1 MIPKTYYF
9 VLCLLATGSL
19 YAQNLSNLR
28 DTLVAV
34 NPAGQL
40 VDTLTV
46 APGSFRVFTSSGQRL
61 PATDYTLRGR
71 FLSWQ
76 ADPLPDS
83 VYLRYRQLP
92 FALDERVRLID
103 STQLRREEA
112 GLVIGS
118 YDPYVRS
125 GLLDND
131 TKVQTR
137 GSFSRAI
144 SFGNRQDLVLN
155 SAFNL
160 QLNGEL
166 GNGIEV
172 SAAITDENLPVQP
185 EGTTQQLREFD
196 RIFIQLRK
204 DRTQLTA
211 GDYELRHPEGYFMR
225 YYKKLEGATF
235 TTVTGSATPLS
246 PGEGVGER
254 NPSGGAAPTE
264 YGTSSRVAGEKPE
277 EEVEGRWGNSASIA
291 VARGQFIRQNIT
303 PGEGNQGPYQLT
315 GNGNQRFLIV
325 LAGTERVYLDGEL
338 MQRGLDADYVI
349 DYNLAEVT
357 FTTRRLITRD
367 VRITVEYEYADQRYL
382 RTLTAGSS
390 RYDKGRFSAYLN
402 LYSQQDSR
410 TATGDLEL
418 TPAQREALSLVGD
431 SEGGIAVPSIDTLE
445 GREEL
450 RATYALRDTLIGCP
464 VEQTYLLPSND
475 PELGR
480 YVATFTNRGP
490 GGGPY
495 DLDPERP
502 ANERVY
508 VFVGY
513 DEDCQP
519 RGRFAPE
526 IDLVAPQQQQ
536 LFALG
541 GEYRFKGEGAVRI
554 EGSRSK
560 LDLNRFS
567 DLNASDDVGHAL
579 RVDLDRTLPLG
590 PDTTGWAVAGRGRY
604 EFVEQTFNF
613 INPYRSPEFYRNW
626 NLSDRLSLTRPE
638 AATEQLAGGGLGLVR
653 RGVGRIDY
661 DYEQFT
667 RGDQYTGRRHEGL
680 LQFGLAGWTAAGA
693 FSQLNSED
701 AVSTGT
707 FRRPSLRL
715 GKEFRTLG
723 GWELSAAYAGE
734 RSIRRGLNSDTLS
747 PLSFQYDK
755 YVVGLE
761 APSSER
767 YAFTLSANWR
777 DDYLP
782 LATELLQSTS
792 ARELSAE
799 GRYQAGRNLQ
809 LGGNFTYRALDVPR
823 PELVEDPPSST
834 FLGRLDVRAEA
845 LKRSFTS
852 QTTYQVG
859 SGQEPRTEFQY
870 LYVGPGLGQY
880 IWQDSLYNNDGR
892 IQPNEVE
899 LSPFPDIADYIRVSV
914 FNNNF
919 IRTDN
924 VAINQRFNW
933 DPSRLWRTATGL
945 RGLLKR
951 VALNTAVNIDRKTQ
965 ASDDIQSWNP
975 LQLAVA
981 DSNLIAL
988 TVRRRHG
995 LFFNRANPRYDIQFS
1010 NGEQRNR
1017 RVLVTGYESSRRTD
1031 WELRFRYRPNEQLSI
1046 EAAGITGRRD
1056 ANSER
1061 FNEKDYAIAF
1071 NRLEPSVNWQP
1082 GDFRLNT
1089 TLVVGREENT
1099 LPEEDG
1105 EFTLRRELRLEGN
1118 FRNFLS
1124 AGLQWIEIDFE
1135 NGSSSS
1141 PVGFALLQG
1150 LQPGRNLL
1158 WNISWTQQ
1166 LGDYLQL
1173 NLVYD
1178 GRQTG
1183 EADVVHVGRAQV
1195 TAQF

>member
-1 MIPKTYYF
+1 MIPKL
-9 VLCLLATGSL
+9 VWLVVCLLGLGAL
-19 YAQNLSNLR
+19 RAQESELSNLR
-28 DTLVAV
+28 ERTVAV
-34 NPAGQL
+34 NAAGQL
-40 VDTLTV
+40 VDSLTV
-46 APGSFRVFTSSGQRL
+46 APGSLQITTLTGQPVPRTS
-61 PATDYTLRGR
+61 YTLLGR
-71 FLSWQ
+71 YLRWNT
-76 ADPLPDS
+76 ADLPDS
-83 VYLRYRQLP
+83 LHLRYRALP
-92 FALDERVRLID
+92 FALDKRVRLID

-112 GLVIGS
+112 GLVIGG

-172 SAAITDENLPVQP
+172 AAAITDENLPVQP

-211 GDYELRHPEGYFMR
+211 GDYELRNPEGYFMR

-235 TTVTGSATPLS
+235 TTVAGGDPPLS
-246 PGEGVGER
+246 PGEG
-254 NPSGGAAPTE
+254 
-264 YGTSSRVAGEKPE
+264 AGEA
-277 EEVEGRWGNSASIA
+277 GSWANSASIA

-303 PGEGNQGPYQLT
+303 PGEGNQGPYKLT
-315 GNGNQRFLIV
+315 GNGAQRFLIV
-325 LAGTERVYLDGEL
+325 LAGTERVFLDGEL
-338 MQRGLDADYVI
+338 LQRGLDADYVI
-349 DYNLAEVT
+349 DYNLAELT

-390 RYDKGRFSAYLN
+390 RYDRGRFSAYLN
-402 LYSQQDSR
+402 LYSQQDSK

-418 TPAQREALSLVGD
+418 NAAQREALSLEGD
-431 SEGGIAVPSIDTLE
+431 SPEGIAVSSIDTLE

-450 RATYALRDTLIGCP
+450 RTTYALRDTAIDCA
-464 VEQTYLLPSND
+464 VDQTYLVQSND

-480 YVATFTNRGP
+480 YVATFTDRGVN
-490 GGGPY
+490 GGPY
-495 DLDPERP
+495 DLDPDRP
-502 ANERVY
+502 GNERVY

-513 DEDCQP
+513 DEDCRP
-519 RGRFAPE
+519 LGRFASE

-536 LFALG
+536 LFAIG

-567 DLNASDDVGHAL
+567 RLNSGDDTGHAL
-579 RVDLDRTLPLG
+579 RVDVDRTVPLG

-604 EFVEQTFNF
+604 EFVEKTFTF

-626 NLSDRLSLTRPE
+626 NLSNRLSTIRPE
-638 AATEQLAGGGLGLVR
+638 AATEQLAGGGVGLLR

-661 DYEQFT
+661 DYEQFV
-667 RGDQYTGRRHEGL
+667 RGTDYTGRRHEAL
-680 LQFGLAGWTAAGA
+680 LQLDVEGWAAAGA
-693 FSQLNSED
+693 YSQLNSED
-701 AVSTGT
+701 TETVGS
-707 FRRPSLRL
+707 FRRPSLRVS
-715 GKEFRTLG
+715 KEFASLG

-734 RSIRRGLNSDTLS
+734 RSVRRGLAGDTLS
-747 PLSFQYDK
+747 ALSFQYDK
-755 YVVGLE
+755 YVLSVE
-761 APSSER
+761 APSSEK
-767 YAFTLSANWR
+767 YAFTLTANQR
-777 DDYLP
+777 DDRLP
-782 LATELLQSTS
+782 DATELRESTS
-792 ARELSAE
+792 AREVGAE
-799 GRYQAGRNLQ
+799 GKYQAGRNLQ
-809 LGGNFTYRALDVPR
+809 LGGNFTYRALDVPS
-823 PELVEDPPSST
+823 PDLVEDPPSST
-834 FLGRLDVRAEA
+834 FLGRFDVRAEA

-859 SGQEPRTEFQY
+859 SGQEPRVDFQY
-870 LYVGPGLGQY
+870 LYVGPGQGQY

-914 FNNNF
+914 FNNAF

-924 VAINQRFNW
+924 VGINQRFNW
-933 DPSRLWRTATGL
+933 DPDRLWRGAEGIRGFL
-945 RGLLKR
+945 RR
-951 VALNTAVNIDRKTQ
+951 IALNTAINIDRKTQ
-965 ASDDIQSWNP
+965 QDDDIQSWNP
-975 LQLAVA
+975 FQLAVA
-981 DSNLIAL
+981 DSNLVAL

-995 LFFNRANPRYDIQFS
+995 LFFNRANPRYDIQLS

-1017 RVLVTGYESSRRTD
+1017 RVLTTGYESSRRED
-1031 WELRFRYRPNEQLSI
+1031 WELRFRYRPNDQLSI
-1046 EAAGITGRRD
+1046 EAAGITGRRESD
-1056 ANSER
+1056 SER
-1061 FNEKDYAIAF
+1061 FNEKDYKIIF

-1082 GDFRLNT
+1082 GEFRFST
-1089 TLVVGREENT
+1089 TVTVGREDNV
-1099 LPEEDG
+1099 LPEIDG
-1105 EFTLRRELRLEGN
+1105 EYTLRRELKLESN
-1118 FRNFLS
+1118 YRNFVN
-1124 AGLQWIEIDFE
+1124 AGLQWIEIDLE

-1158 WNISWTQQ
+1158 WNVSLTQQ
-1166 LGDYLQL
+1166 LGEYLQL
-1173 NLVYD
+1173 NLLYD

-1183 EADVVHVGRAQV
+1183 EAAVVHVGRAQV

>member
-1 MIPKTYYF
+1 MIPKTYWF

-19 YAQNLSNLR
+19 YAQDLSNLR
-28 DTLVAV
+28 DTLIAV

-46 APGSFRVFTSSGQRL
+46 APGSFEVFSTDGRRI
-61 PATDYTLRGR
+61 PEEDYTLRGR
-71 FLSWQ
+71 FLTWH
-76 ADPLPDS
+76 ATPLPDS
-83 VYLRYRQLP
+83 VHLRYRQLP

-172 SAAITDENLPVQP
+172 AAAITDENLPVQP

-211 GDYELRHPEGYFMR
+211 GDYELRNPDGYFMR

-235 TTVTGSATPLS
+235 TTVSGGDAGTR
-246 PGEGVGER
+246 GVGR
-254 NPSGGAAPTE
+254 GP
-264 YGTSSRVAGEKPE
+264 YGEAGTFA
-277 EEVEGRWGNSASIA
+277 NSASVA
-291 VARGQFIRQNIT
+291 VARGQFVRQNIT

-315 GNGNQRFLIV
+315 GSGNQRFLIV
-325 LAGTERVYLDGEL
+325 LAGTERVYLDGQL
-338 MQRGLDADYVI
+338 LQRGLDADYVI

-390 RYDKGRFSAYLN
+390 RYDRGRFSAYVN
-402 LYSQQDSR
+402 LYSQQDSK

-431 SEGGIAVPSIDTLE
+431 SEGGVAVPSIDTLE

-450 RATYALRDTLIGCP
+450 RATYALRDTVIDCP
-464 VEQTYLLPSND
+464 VDPTYLVQSND
-475 PELGR
+475 PVLGR
-480 YVATFTNRGP
+480 YVATFTDRGA
-490 GGGPY
+490 GGGAY
-495 DLDPERP
+495 DLDPARP

-513 DEDCQP
+513 DADCRP

-536 LFALG
+536 LFAVG
-541 GEYRFKGEGAVRI
+541 GEYRFADEGAVRV
-554 EGSRSK
+554 EGSLSR

-567 DLNASDDVGHAL
+567 DLNSSDDVGHAL
-579 RVDLDRTLPLG
+579 RVDVDRTIALG
-590 PDTTGWAVAGRGRY
+590 ADSSGWAVAGRGRY
-604 EFVEQTFNF
+604 EFVEKTFNF

-626 NLSDRLSLTRPE
+626 NLSNRLSTIRPE

-661 DYEQFT
+661 DYEQFV
-667 RGDQYTGRRHEGL
+667 RGEEYSGRRHEGL
-680 LQFGLAGWTAAGA
+680 LQVKTEGWDVAGA
-693 FSQLNSED
+693 FSQLSSED
-701 AVSTGT
+701 WESTGS
-707 FRRPSLRL
+707 FRRPSLRV
-715 GKEFRTLG
+715 GKRFASLG
-723 GWELSAAYAGE
+723 GWEVSAAYAGE
-734 RSIRRGLNSDTLS
+734 RSVRRALTSDTLS

-755 YVVGLE
+755 YVVGVE
-761 APSSER
+761 APTSER
-767 YAFTLSANWR
+767 YAFTLSANLR

-782 LATELLQSTS
+782 VATELLQSTS
-792 ARELSAE
+792 AREVSAE
-799 GRYQAGRNLQ
+799 GKYQAGRNLQ
-809 LGGNFTYRALDVPR
+809 LGGNVTYRALDVPR
-823 PELVEDPPSST
+823 PELVEDPPTST
-834 FLGRLDVRAEA
+834 FLGRLDVRTEA
-845 LKRSFTS
+845 LQRSFTS

-892 IQPNEVE
+892 IQPNEIE

-914 FNNNF
+914 FNNSF

-924 VAINQRFNW
+924 VALNQRINW
-933 DPSRLWRTATGL
+933 DPSRLWRTATGV
-945 RGLLKR
+945 RGFVR
-951 VALNTAVNIDRKTQ
+951 RIALNTAVNIDRKTR
-965 ASDDIQSWNP
+965 AADDIQSWNP

-981 DSNLIAL
+981 DSNLVAL

-995 LFFNRANPRYDIQFS
+995 LFFNRANPRYDIQLS
-1010 NGEQRNR
+1010 NDEQRNR
-1017 RVLVTGYESSRRTD
+1017 RVLVTGFESSRREE
-1031 WELRFRYRPNEQLSI
+1031 WELRLRYRPNDQLSL
-1046 EAAGITGRRD
+1046 EAAGITGRREAD
-1056 ANSER
+1056 SER
-1061 FNEKDYAIAF
+1061 FDEKDYKIVFHRA
-1071 NRLEPSVNWQP
+1071 EPSVNWQP
-1082 GDFRLNT
+1082 EDFRIST

-1105 EFTLRRELRLEGN
+1105 EYTFRRELRLEGN
-1118 FRNFLS
+1118 YRNFLN
-1124 AGLQWIEIDFE
+1124 AGFQWIEIDFE
-1135 NGSSSS
+1135 NGRSAS

-1158 WNISWTQQ
+1158 WNISFTQQ
-1166 LGDYLQL
+1166 LGSYLQL
-1173 NLVYD
+1173 NLLYD

-1183 EADVVHVGRAQV
+1183 EAEVVHVGRAQV

>member
-1 MIPKTYYF
+1 M
-9 VLCLLATGSL
+9 LWGQAATS
-19 YAQNLSNLR
+19 LSNLR
-28 DTLVAV
+28 ERNVAV

-46 APGSFRVFTSSGQRL
+46 APGSLEITALSGRRIPQS
-61 PATDYTLRGR
+61 DYTLRGR
-71 FLSWQ
+71 FLRWNT
-76 ADPLPDS
+76 AELPDS
-83 VYLRYRQLP
+83 LHLRYRALP

-112 GLVIGS
+112 GLVIGG

-166 GNGIEV
+166 GNGIQV
-172 SAAITDENLPVQP
+172 AAAITDENLPVQP

-211 GDYELRHPEGYFMR
+211 GDYELRNPEGYFMR

-235 TTVTGSATPLS
+235 TTVAGTTSA
-246 PGEGVGER
+246 GEGAPDVSGAGGMGE
-254 NPSGGAAPTE
+254 GLT
-264 YGTSSRVAGEKPE
+264 GEDDDP
-277 EEVEGRWGNSASIA
+277 VNQFTNSASIA
-291 VARGQFIRQNIT
+291 VARGQFVRQNIT
-303 PGEGNQGPYQLT
+303 PGEGNQGPYKLT
-315 GNGNQRFLIV
+315 GDGAQRFLIV

-338 MQRGLDADYVI
+338 LVRGLDADYVI
-349 DYNLAEVT
+349 DYNLAELT

-390 RYDKGRFSAYLN
+390 RYDRGRVSAYLN
-402 LYSQQDSR
+402 LYSQQDSK

-418 TPAQREALSLVGD
+418 TPAQREALSLEGD
-431 SEGGIAVPSIDTLE
+431 ASDGIAVSSIDTLE

-450 RATYALRDTLIGCP
+450 RTTYALRDTLIECTGD
-464 VEQTYLLPSND
+464 VSYLVQTND

-480 YVATFTNRGP
+480 YVATFTDRGP
-490 GGGPY
+490 NGGAY
-495 DLDPERP
+495 DLDPNRQD
-502 ANERVY
+502 NERVY

-513 DEDCQP
+513 GEDCRP
-519 RGRFAPE
+519 LGRFAPE

-541 GEYRFKGEGAVRI
+541 GQYRFRGEGAIRI

-567 DLNASDDVGHAL
+567 RLNSSDDVGHAL
-579 RVDLDRTLPLG
+579 RVDMDRTIPLG
-590 PDTTGWAVAGRGRY
+590 TDSSGWAVAGRGRY
-604 EFVEQTFNF
+604 EFVEKTFTF

-626 NLSDRLSLTRPE
+626 NLSNRLSTIRPE

-653 RGVGRIDY
+653 KGVGRIDY
-661 DYEQFT
+661 DYEQFV
-667 RGDQYTGRRHEGL
+667 RGDDYSGRRHEAL
-680 LQFGLAGWTAAGA
+680 LQLDVAGWEAAGA

-701 AVSTGT
+701 TETTGS
-707 FRRPSLRL
+707 FRRPSLRIA
-715 GKEFRTLG
+715 KELTELG
-723 GWELSAAYAGE
+723 GWEVSAAYAGE
-734 RSIRRGLNSDTLS
+734 KSLRQRLATDTLS

-755 YVVGLE
+755 YVLGLQS
-761 APSSER
+761 PTSEK
-767 YAFTLSANWR
+767 YGFTLTANQR
-777 DDYLP
+777 DDRLP
-782 LATELLQSTS
+782 SLTELRRSTS
-792 ARELSAE
+792 AREVSAE
-799 GRYQAGRNLQ
+799 GKYQAGSNLQ
-809 LGGNFTYRALDVPR
+809 LGGNFTYRALDVPS
-823 PELVEDPPSST
+823 PDLVEDPPTST
-834 FLGRLDVRAEA
+834 FLGRLDVRADA
-845 LKRSFTS
+845 LKRAFSS

-859 SGQEPRTEFQY
+859 SGQEPRVEFQY
-870 LYVGPGLGQY
+870 LYVGPGQGQY

-892 IQPNEVE
+892 IQPNEIE

-914 FNNNF
+914 FNNAF

-924 VAINQRFNW
+924 VGINQRFNW
-933 DPSRLWRTATGL
+933 DPDRLWREAEGVRNFL
-945 RGLLKR
+945 RR
-951 VALNTAVNIDRKTQ
+951 IALNTAVNIDRKTQ
-965 ASDDIQSWNP
+965 ASEAIQSWNP
-975 LQLAVA
+975 FQLAVA
-981 DSNLIAL
+981 DSSLVAL

-995 LFFNRANPRYDIQFS
+995 LFFNRANPRYDIQLS

-1017 RVLVTGYESSRRTD
+1017 RVLTTGYESSRRED
-1031 WELRFRYRPNEQLSI
+1031 WELRLRYRPTDQLSL
-1046 EAAGITGRRD
+1046 EAAGITGRRESD
-1056 ANSER
+1056 SER
-1061 FNEKDYAIAF
+1061 FNEKDYKIVF
-1071 NRLEPSVNWQP
+1071 NRLEPSINWQP
-1082 GDFRLNT
+1082 GEFRFST
-1089 TLVVGREENT
+1089 TVTLGREENT
-1099 LPEEDG
+1099 LPEVNG
-1105 EFTLRRELRLEGN
+1105 EYTLRRELKLESN
-1118 FRNFLS
+1118 YRNFLN
-1124 AGLQWIEIDFE
+1124 AGFQWIQIDFA

-1158 WNISWTQQ
+1158 WNINFTQQ
-1166 LGDYLQL
+1166 LGEYLQL
-1173 NLVYD
+1173 NLIYD

-1183 EADVVHVGRAQV
+1183 EAATVHVGRAQV